1 MAATEDFPVVGSY
14 NNQRVSE
21 IDAERSVNCFEYI
34 DPLGKK
40 PRTLINTS
48 GLINTQFDY
57 GTTGPFRAQFV
68 FNNVEYAVVGNR
80 VYSRTATNVI
90 TQLNSMSAGTLLTTV
105 TGYVGID
112 ANTYQVIIVDG
123 AKGYIYDTKTGSFV
137 LITDPAFPTS
147 PIDVC
152 TLDGFF
158 VVANGNTPNFQ
169 LSSLNQGLIWG
180 PDFTASSPATGNTF
194 AATSGG
200 SPNLVLSTGTTL
212 NYQVGTP
219 ITFSLGVGGALPT
232 SSPQIVVGTTYYVTS
247 VVNST
252 TFTISTTDGGTN
264 ITFSSTGT
272 AIIYVTNSGQLQ
284 QGSITSHPGNIV
296 ACRTL
301 HRRLFLF
308 SNFYYEVWE
317 NSGIGTNL
325 PFRRNNSL
333 LGEYGTTSASCIA
346 TGFDF
351 MFFISQDRDSLGPVM
366 QIAGTTPIAVSNR
379 ALDFQLAQYA
389 ATTGISD
396 CRTFLIKED
405 GLFFFRMN
413 FTSSNHT
420 FVYNVTLSDPTQE
433 QGKLWHEEEVLNGN
447 RHPAQTHSY
456 FNGINW
462 VGDYANPILYQVDNE
477 TYTNGAIV
485 DDRGYTIIPGE
496 AIRRMRITRAITP
509 PGYQRT
515 RIDRLQFDL
524 LQGSEA
530 ELQLTEQPVDIL
542 TESGL
547 DILTEAGQPLI
558 IEESIII
565 ENPLIPT
572 LFLSISKDGGQTYG
586 YLLRAP
592 MGTVG
597 QTTYRTLFRK
607 LGVIPRGQGFVVK
620 IEFYDPIPFVLLGGS
635 WAYEVLPE

>member
-1 MAATEDFPVVGSY
+1 VAKTEDFPVVGSY

-48 GLINTQFDY
+48 GLINTQFSY
-57 GTTGPFRAQFV
+57 GSTGAFRAQFV
-68 FNNVEYAVVGNR
+68 FNNVEYSVVGNR

-90 TQLNSMSAGTLLTTV
+90 TQLNSMAAGTLLTTT

-112 ANTYQVIIVDG
+112 ANTYQIIIVDS

-169 LSSLNQGLIWG
+169 LSQLNQGLIWG
-180 PDFTASSPATGNTF
+180 PDFTSGTGNSF
-194 AATSGG
+194 VATSGG
-200 SPNLVLSTGTTL
+200 SPNLVLTSGTTA

-219 ITFSLGVGGALPT
+219 IQFNGGGTLPT
-232 SSPQIVVGTTYYVTS
+232 GTPAIATGVTYYVTS

-264 ITFSSTGT
+264 ITFSSTGSGS
-272 AIIYVTNSGQLQ
+272 IFVTNNGQLQ
-284 QGSITSHPGNIV
+284 QGSITSHPGNII

-333 LGEYGTTSASCIA
+333 LGEYGTTSASCIS

-366 QIAGTTPIAVSNR
+366 QIAGTSPIAVSNR
-379 ALDFQLAQYA
+379 ALDFQLAFYA
-389 ATTGISD
+389 STTGIAD
-396 CRTFLIKED
+396 CRTFLIKEG

-420 FVYNVTLSDPTQE
+420 FVYNVSLSDPTRE
-433 QGKLWHEEEVLNGN
+433 EGKLWHEEEVLNGN
-447 RHPAQTHSY
+447 RHPAQTHTY

-462 VGDYANPILYQVDNE
+462 VGDYLNPIMYEVDND

-485 DDRGYTIIPGE
+485 DDRGYIITPGE

-524 LQGSEA
+524 LQGSES
-530 ELQLTEQPVDIL
+530 ELQLTEEPVFLL
-542 TESGL
+542 TEDGL

-558 IEESIII
+558 IEEGLII
-565 ENPLIPT
+565 EVPLIPT

-597 QTTYRTLFRK
+597 QTTFRTLFRK